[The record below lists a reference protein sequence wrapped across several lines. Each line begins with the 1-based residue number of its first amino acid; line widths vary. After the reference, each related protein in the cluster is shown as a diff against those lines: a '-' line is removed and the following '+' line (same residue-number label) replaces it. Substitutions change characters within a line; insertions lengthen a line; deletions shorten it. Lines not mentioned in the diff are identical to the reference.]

1 MIRKLNMTGYLL
13 GTWLFSVF
21 LCVHFMHGLANDT
34 ARDQVHTLLVLLTY
48 GALYQAPAILSY
60 WLLRRFGTTA
70 VFVTVLLSVAGHLFV
85 FADSHLFDLYGFH
98 INGFVWN
105 LLTSP
110 GGIKSLGADQTN
122 ILLVAKYVSVLA
134 AVHLGSLFVAAKLRN
149 VRIPVGKLAIA
160 FLAATLVERGIYGVS
175 YAALYA
181 PVLDRGDALPLY
193 QPMKMNTFLS
203 FLGVEVKKSSKI
215 KLDQGN
221 DALNYPKQPIVLD
234 KVAKPLNIVFLV
246 SESMRWDLLT
256 PEIMPNMWAFA
267 QQSWNFAAH
276 YSGGN
281 GTRQGLFGLFY
292 GIPGYYWDS
301 FLRNKRGPVLFDVL
315 KDYDYQYF
323 VYTSAQFTYP
333 ELDQT
338 IFQQI
343 PKDKLIEHHE
353 GEPWIRDVT
362 NTTALIDAIKGR
374 DRARPF
380 FGFLFYE
387 ATHARYSFP
396 ENAAVRKNYLET
408 LDYAGLSREELGP
421 QIGGMKARYEN
432 AAHGIDIQL
441 QRVVDYLKQSGDL
454 ENTLVIVTGDHGEEF
469 MERGRWGHNSAFTDW
484 QVRVPMILW
493 MPGSSPRLVEQ
504 RTSHLDVAATLLP
517 LLGVTNPREDY
528 TLGVDL
534 AEPQDHRNV
543 VVSSWSDV
551 GLINDA
557 GKLVIP
563 FKSTTQHQNLATDLN
578 DEPVDAGSLTSRMQP
593 VIFKALSDARYY
605 TKRSLKN

>member
-256 PEIMPNMWAFA
+256 PEIMPNMSAFA

-338 IFQQI
+338 IF
-343 PKDKLIEHHE
+343 
-353 GEPWIRDVT
+353 
-362 NTTALIDAIKGR
+362 
-374 DRARPF
+374 
-380 FGFLFYE
+380 
-387 ATHARYSFP
+387 
-396 ENAAVRKNYLET
+396 
-408 LDYAGLSREELGP
+408 SRF
-421 QIGGMKARYEN
+421 QK
-432 AAHGIDIQL
+432 
-441 QRVVDYLKQSGDL
+441 
-454 ENTLVIVTGDHGEEF
+454 
-469 MERGRWGHNSAFTDW
+469 
-484 QVRVPMILW
+484 
-493 MPGSSPRLVEQ
+493 
-504 RTSHLDVAATLLP
+504 TS
-517 LLGVTNPREDY
+517 
-528 TLGVDL
+528 
-534 AEPQDHRNV
+534 
-543 VVSSWSDV
+543 
-551 GLINDA
+551 
-557 GKLVIP
+557 
-563 FKSTTQHQNLATDLN
+563 
-578 DEPVDAGSLTSRMQP
+578 
-593 VIFKALSDARYY
+593 
-605 TKRSLKN
+605 